1 MIATLLRLKEKIMSS
16 LYSQQSKSNIK
27 FHLEPT
33 AFYNTENKTAV
44 HQLFYDLQSK
54 ACLGFYIDNQIDA
67 TTTIDDRLDEPNCT
81 HHHKIVHKKDGDFV
95 IIKQSKLTNLKRIKQ
110 SMILLEFSLLLDLFK
125 NYLDKFYVH
134 KWDFQ
139 DNYVHF
145 LHSYL
150 VGYRTNENTIW
161 DNCDQDVFCFVRSL
175 GEFNTAEEL
184 KHNIRSALD
193 INIDKDGRNLVEY
206 YQTHHLSYPI
216 LFNENKQNLRSLISY
231 ISMLRIEH
239 KDEYN
244 DDLLKQQAWLKH
256 NPKLTIKMFD
266 FLHPLF
272 NVLTINN
279 YGKLKYTAKL
289 ELLKSEFNTGN
300 SSLINEMCDLNDKI
314 LGKDYSFLDTLSK
327 HLLDKSNSLYWL
339 DNYHINYSNAKAVQ
353 LNCNDKLQ
361 STTDE
366 VKDESVTQVS
376 NNFEAATQSSGSL
389 QETAMRK
396 TKKKKYFNCFV
407 VKM

>member
-16 LYSQQSKSNIK
+16 LYSHQSKSNIK

-81 HHHKIVHKKDGDFV
+81 HHHHKIVHKKDGDFV
-95 IIKQSKLTNLKRIKQ
+95 ILKQSKLTNLKRIKQ

-125 NYLDKFYVH
+125 NYLDNFYVH
-134 KWDFQ
+134 KWNFQ

-150 VGYRTNENTIW
+150 VGYRTNENKIW

-193 INIDKDGRNLVEY
+193 IHIDKDGRNLVEY
-206 YQTHHLSYPI
+206 YQTHRLSYPI

-266 FLHPLF
+266 FLYPLF

-279 YGKLKYTAKL
+279 YGKLKYIAKL

-327 HLLDKSNSLYWL
+327 HLLEKSNSLYWL
-339 DNYHINYSNAKAVQ
+339 DNYHINYSEANSKVVQVVQ

-361 STTDE
+361 LTTADVE
-366 VKDESVTQVS
+366 AES
-376 NNFEAATQSSGSL
+376 ATQTSCSL
-389 QETAMRK
+389 QENRIKK
-396 TKKKKYFNCFV
+396 TKKR
-407 VKM
+407 KMF

>member
-1 MIATLLRLKEKIMSS
+1 MFAALSNK
-16 LYSQQSKSNIK
+16 QSPSNIK

-54 ACLGFYIDNQIDA
+54 ACLGFYFDNQIHAA
-67 TTTIDDRLDEPNCT
+67 TTTDDRLDETNYK
-81 HHHKIVHKKDGDFV
+81 HHHKIVNTKDGDFV
-95 IIKQSKLTNLKRIKQ
+95 ILKQSKLTNLKRIKQ

-125 NYLDKFYVH
+125 NYLDNFYVH
-134 KWDFQ
+134 KWNFQ

-193 INIDKDGRNLVEY
+193 IHINKDGRNLVEY
-206 YQTHHLSYPI
+206 YQTHRLSYPI
-216 LFNENKQNLRSLISY
+216 LFNENKHNLRSLISY
-231 ISMLRIEH
+231 ISMLRIGH

-244 DDLLKQQAWLKH
+244 ADLLKQQAWLKH
-256 NPKLTIKMFD
+256 NPKLTVKMFD
-266 FLHPLF
+266 FFHPLF
-272 NVLTINN
+272 NVLTVNN

-289 ELLKSEFNTGN
+289 EFLKSEANTGN
-300 SSLINEMCDLNDKI
+300 GSLINELCDLNDKI

-327 HLLDKSNSLYWL
+327 HLLEKSNSLYWL
-339 DNYHINYSNAKAVQ
+339 DNYHINYSNAKVNVVK

-361 STTDE
+361 STTADA
-366 VKDESVTQVS
+366 
-376 NNFEAATQSSGSL
+376 EAATATLGSSSL
-389 QETAMRK
+389 HGTVIQK
-396 TKKKKYFNCFV
+396 TKKRKIF
-407 VKM
+407 

>member
-1 MIATLLRLKEKIMSS
+1 MIAILLRLKEKIMSL
-16 LYSQQSKSNIK
+16 LYSQQSQSNIK

-33 AFYNTENKTAV
+33 AFYNTENKMAV

-54 ACLGFYIDNQIDA
+54 ACLGFYIDDKQSSSVTSASGLNDNC
-67 TTTIDDRLDEPNCT
+67 LDEPNCT

-95 IIKQSKLTNLKRIKQ
+95 ILKQSKLTNLKRIKQ

-125 NYLDKFYVH
+125 NYLDNFYVH
-134 KWDFQ
+134 KWNFQ

-193 INIDKDGRNLVEY
+193 IHIDKDGRNLVEY
-206 YQTHHLSYPI
+206 YQTHRLSYPI

-272 NVLTINN
+272 NVLTVNN
-279 YGKLKYTAKL
+279 YDKLKYTTKL
-289 ELLKSEFNTGN
+289 ELLKSEFNTEN
-300 SSLINEMCDLNDKI
+300 SSLINEMLDLNEKI
-314 LGKDYSFLDTLSK
+314 LDKNYSFLDTLSQN
-327 HLLDKSNSLYWL
+327 LLEKSNALYWL
-339 DNYHINYSNAKAVQ
+339 DNYHINYSNANANAKANSQAVQ

-361 STTDE
+361 SMTAD
-366 VKDESVTQVS
+366 VES
-376 NNFEAATQSSGSL
+376 ATATLGNSSL
-389 QETAMRK
+389 QET
-396 TKKKKYFNCFV
+396 V
-407 VKM
+407 I

>member
-1 MIATLLRLKEKIMSS
+1 M
-16 LYSQQSKSNIK
+16 
-27 FHLEPT
+27 
-33 AFYNTENKTAV
+33 
-44 HQLFYDLQSK
+44 
-54 ACLGFYIDNQIDA
+54 
-67 TTTIDDRLDEPNCT
+67 
-81 HHHKIVHKKDGDFV
+81 HKKDGDFV
-95 IIKQSKLTNLKRIKQ
+95 ILKQSKLTNLKRIKQ

-125 NYLDKFYVH
+125 NYLDNFYVH
-134 KWDFQ
+134 KWNFQ

-193 INIDKDGRNLVEY
+193 IHIDKDGRNLVEY
-206 YQTHHLSYPI
+206 YQTHRLSYPI

-272 NVLTINN
+272 NVLTVNN
-279 YGKLKYTAKL
+279 YDKLKYTTKL

-300 SSLINEMCDLNDKI
+300 SSLINEMLDLNEKI
-314 LGKDYSFLDTLSK
+314 LDKNYSFLDTLSQN
-327 HLLDKSNSLYWL
+327 LLEKSNALYWL
-339 DNYHINYSNAKAVQ
+339 DNYHINYSQANAKVNVVK

-361 STTDE
+361 STTVDA
-366 VKDESVTQVS
+366 
-376 NNFEAATQSSGSL
+376 EAATATLGSGSL
-389 QETAMRK
+389 QGTVIQK
-396 TKKKKYFNCFV
+396 TKKRKIF
-407 VKM
+407 